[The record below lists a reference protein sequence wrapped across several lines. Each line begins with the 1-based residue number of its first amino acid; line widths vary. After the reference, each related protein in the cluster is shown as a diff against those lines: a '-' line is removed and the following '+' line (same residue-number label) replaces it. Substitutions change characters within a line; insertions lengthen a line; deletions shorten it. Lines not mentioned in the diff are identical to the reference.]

1 MSADRSNELI
11 DLLEMIVLQS
21 GSELS
26 ENKNLLILT
35 ATKAIDYINRLNNY
49 TTCACNMHVTCRTSP
64 ITGRRLVAVREGAR
78 HLRELR
84 RAPGVPAGT
93 DLRVL
98 RQYLF

>member
-49 TTCACNMHVTCRTSP
+49 TTCTCNMHVTCRTSP
-64 ITGRRLVAVREGAR
+64 ITVGSELYEKALVIYASCVEHQEFRLAQICA
-78 HLRELR
+78 
-84 RAPGVPAGT
+84 
-93 DLRVL
+93 
-98 RQYLF
+98 F

>member
-49 TTCACNMHVTCRTSP
+49 DTYMHVTCRTSP

-93 DLRVL
+93 DLRAL
-98 RQYLF
+98 RQYLL